1 MAVRFRV
8 SNASRYISCV
18 TEVGGERGEA
28 GPICGARVLTPVF
41 MTLSAVLLVYAALHD
56 IAVRTVPNWLPL
68 CLLVLGCGA
77 RLTDHSLLAG
87 AAVVLV
93 TFVVL
98 FGVWLGGAMG
108 GGDVK
113 LWAAT
118 ALLIPP
124 LLQPELAFLFR
135 VLLFGGALAI
145 LYLLLRRLVPRPR
158 ASRQGGLLRRIIRA
172 EAWRIGRRAPLP
184 YACAIAGGA
193 LATLLPLSFS
203 VR

>member
-1 MAVRFRV
+1 M
-8 SNASRYISCV
+8 
-18 TEVGGERGEA
+18 
-28 GPICGARVLTPVF
+28 PVF
-41 MTLSAVLLVYAALHD
+41 ATLAAVLLVYAALHD
-56 IAVRTVPNWLPL
+56 IAARTVPNWLPL
-68 CLLVLGCGA
+68 CLLMLGCGA
-77 RLTDHSLLAG
+77 RLAAHSLLAG
-87 AAVVLV
+87 VAVTLV

-98 FGVWLGGAMG
+98 FGLWLGGAMG

-124 LLQPELAFLFR
+124 LLQPELGFLLR
-135 VLLFGGALAI
+135 VLLLGGALAI
-145 LYLLLRRLVPRPR
+145 LYLLLRVCVPRPR
-158 ASRQGGLLRRIIRA
+158 ASRQGGLLRRVARV

-193 LATLLPLSFS
+193 LASLLPLSFS

>member
-1 MAVRFRV
+1 
-8 SNASRYISCV
+8 
-18 TEVGGERGEA
+18 
-28 GPICGARVLTPVF
+28 VLTLVF

-56 IAVRTVPNWLPL
+56 IAARTVPNWLPL
-68 CLLVLGCGA
+68 CLLVLGCGE

-87 AAVVLV
+87 VAAAVI

-124 LLQPELAFLFR
+124 LLQPELTFLFR
-135 VLLFGGALAI
+135 VVLFGGALA
-145 LYLLLRRLVPRPR
+145 LFYLLLRRLVPRPR
-158 ASRQGGLLRRIIRA
+158 VSRQGGLLRRIIRT

-203 VR
+203 AR

>member
-1 MAVRFRV
+1 M
-8 SNASRYISCV
+8 
-18 TEVGGERGEA
+18 
-28 GPICGARVLTPVF
+28 PVF
-41 MTLSAVLLVYAALHD
+41 ATLAAVLLVYAALHD
-56 IAVRTVPNWLPL
+56 IAARTVPNWLPL

-87 AAVVLV
+87 AAVALV

-98 FGVWLGGAMG
+98 FGLWLSGAMG

-118 ALLIPP
+118 VLLIPP
-124 LLQPELAFLFR
+124 LLQPELGFLFH
-135 VLLFGGALAI
+135 VLLLGGALAI
-145 LYLLLRRLVPRPR
+145 LYLLLRLWVPRPR
-158 ASRQGGLLRRIIRA
+158 VSRQGGLLRRIVRV

>member
-1 MAVRFRV
+1 M
-8 SNASRYISCV
+8 
-18 TEVGGERGEA
+18 
-28 GPICGARVLTPVF
+28 RVLTPVF
-41 MTLSAVLLVYAALHD
+41 MILSAVLLVYAALHD

-68 CLLVLGCGA
+68 CLLLLGCGA
-77 RLTDHSLLAG
+77 RLIDHSLLAG
-87 AAVVLV
+87 AAVALV
-93 TFVVL
+93 TFVASVRRL
-98 FGVWLGGAMG
+98 ARRRDG

-145 LYLLLRRLVPRPR
+145 LYLALRRLVPRPR

-193 LATLLPLSFS
+193 LATLLPFSFS

>member
-1 MAVRFRV
+1 M
-8 SNASRYISCV
+8 
-18 TEVGGERGEA
+18 TEVKGYGGEA
-28 GPICGARVLTPVF
+28 GPVFGVRVLTPVF
-41 MTLSAVLLVYAALHD
+41 VILAAGLLVYAALHD
-56 IAVRTVPNWLPL
+56 IAARTVPNWLPA
-68 CLLVLGCGA
+68 CLLVLGVA
-77 RLTDHSLLAG
+77 VRLADHSLLTG
-87 AAVVLV
+87 AAVALV

-98 FGVWLGGAMG
+98 LVIWLGGAMG

-124 LLQPELAFLFR
+124 LLQSELNFVFR
-135 VLLFGGALAI
+135 VVLFGGALAI
-145 LYLLLRRLVPRPR
+145 LYLLLRLLVLKPR
-158 ASRQGGLLRRIIRA
+158 ASRHGNRLRRILRT

-193 LATLLPLSFS
+193 LVTLLPLSFS

>member
-1 MAVRFRV
+1 VAEF
-8 SNASRYISCV
+8 
-18 TEVGGERGEA
+18 GDERGEP
-28 GPICGARVLTPVF
+28 GPICGGQVLTPGV
-41 MTLSAVLLVYAALHD
+41 MALAAVLLVYAALHD
-56 IAVRTVPNWLPL
+56 VAARTVPNWLPL

-77 RLTDHSLLAG
+77 RLADHSLLAG
-87 AAVVLV
+87 AAVGLI
-93 TFVVL
+93 TFVAL
-98 FGVWLGGAMG
+98 LGLWLGGAMG

-124 LLQPELAFLFR
+124 LLQPELAFLLR
-135 VLLFGGALAI
+135 VLLCGGVLAI
-145 LYLLLRRLVPRPR
+145 FYLLLRFCVPRPR
-158 ASRQGGLLRRIIRA
+158 GPRQGGLLRRIVRA

-193 LATLLPLSFS
+193 LSTLLPLSFG

>member
-1 MAVRFRV
+1 MLM
-8 SNASRYISCV
+8 
-18 TEVGGERGEA
+18 
-28 GPICGARVLTPVF
+28 PVLA
-41 MTLSAVLLVYAALHD
+41 TLAAVLLVYAALHD
-56 IAVRTVPNWLPL
+56 IAARTVPNWLPL
-68 CLLVLGCGA
+68 CLLMLGCGA
-77 RLTDHSLLAG
+77 RLADHSLLAG
-87 AAVVLV
+87 VAVTLV

-98 FGVWLGGAMG
+98 FGLWLGGAMG

-124 LLQPELAFLFR
+124 LLQPELGFLLR
-135 VLLFGGALAI
+135 VLLLGGALAI
-145 LYLLLRRLVPRPR
+145 LYLLLRVCVPRPR
-158 ASRQGGLLRRIIRA
+158 ASRQGGLLRRVARV

-193 LATLLPLSFS
+193 LASLLPLSFS